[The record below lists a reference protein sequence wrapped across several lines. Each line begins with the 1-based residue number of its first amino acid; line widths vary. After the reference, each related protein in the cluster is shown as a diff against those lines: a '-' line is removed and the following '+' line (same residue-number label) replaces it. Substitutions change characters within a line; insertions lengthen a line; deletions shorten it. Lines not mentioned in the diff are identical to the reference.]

1 MFKGILKMYIKLIT
15 QAIIFFH
22 SKQGL
27 NLRETNICGQIS
39 LCCADKSLLWEAIL
53 CVTRCLAGPM
63 VSTDGGASRMYP
75 QIVAAKNFSSIDCQM
90 SLGGAGVMGKS
101 PPVESLSLKQ

>member
-53 CVTRCLAGPM
+53 CATRCLAGPL
-63 VSTDGGASRMYP
+63 VSTDE
-75 QIVAAKNFSSIDCQM
+75 V
-90 SLGGAGVMGKS
+90 
-101 PPVESLSLKQ
+101 PVECTPKLWQPKTSPVLTARCPWEEQE